1 MTCAISQQQAEK
13 LYKNV
18 YKSLSESLKSTDKI
32 FDADKYMENLFNSI
46 ADKKDED
53 TAIKFLQQVP
63 SIIRVIASKP
73 AFDDLDLKLDPIK
86 DLGKSFKNIDKGFDN
101 VLKHFKPQMTQRSKM
116 ALLRAN
122 QIEAENAKEVDPPAD
137 GMETVRLRVSDA
149 LTSTMSQLIPVNPTK
164 KQGLIEEKID
174 TGKQRIYTALE
185 RIAEKV
191 STNENAEINETI
203 TYQDVKLKLK
213 PILLSKL
220 AETHKDQLDTETRI
234 NLLEKSK
241 AINDRGLTPKGVDTI
256 NTIALVLTD
265 ADGIYQ
271 YFDAEGNITTKEKG
285 GGIVYQ
291 FLRQTRKNFG
301 KFEVVNAYG
310 IAGVTQTPQEI
321 AAITG
326 ESVEEV
332 TKKQQAEFAQLDAL
346 RESAKKGE
354 APLLNFT
361 GLSAGVKES
370 IGQKTIT
377 LQNLREFAFVNNATF
392 RTIRPVMTPGQD
404 TSAVI
409 ELNGKEYPL
418 DRPNL
423 PVNNVKGVRTPGD
436 LIKKIAAVLANPKI
450 SNEKKHSFVN
460 QFLSDNASS
469 ATRRHK
475 INYHP
480 GTNVLLFSYTEKTL
494 EEGSGK
500 TFALT
505 NEELNGKESIFE
517 EVLTN
522 AAKDK
527 YGNFYGAKM
536 SYPEQVL
543 GKNGYE
549 DYNLETGEI
558 ATELSPYLPLLE
570 TLPNAKIKISQQ
582 TDPGFFNSYMKFS
595 LPSDFVTQLDNAL
608 NEPEVELNEEPISDL
623 AYNVFV
629 ETNIVSDK
637 ILNDIADAY
646 LKGEPLSLRQQAIFM
661 ATTANMEK
669 IFAERKK
676 VDFTTTDTKAGI
688 EDTIELTNEELNA
701 GPTAGN
707 QTFNKPV
714 STKEEIKVYVA
725 GPVLK
730 ASEIFWDKNIKTTG
744 SWVPSIQDVGGKSGP
759 NNYIEIEYDS
769 LSEENKK
776 IALEL
781 TEEGSFRTFGKSNSV
796 RIVIPGNNLSI
807 EEIQRKSIEIAN
819 KFKNQDLLWYTP
831 KTLDEAVTDL
841 EDYKKKYPDS
851 AKEIDAQIQFEKD
864 TWGQNLIDKY
874 FDKVTNTIWAS
885 EELYKKSI
893 GAPATTTKVTANVK
907 PVYHH
912 TSVAPEN
919 FNFNTFQRGKNQIS
933 QFGDG
938 LNASSNT
945 TSFLVNKYG
954 KAIEGEVN
962 DSDFVVIDANKSQ
975 QEMYEILT
983 AKGFKFN
990 TPQVGKATPSGATYL
1005 GGSAKIEYDDT
1016 NSLKDAPGAAIS
1028 LFNDFQESNPEVK
1041 GVKVINHIIG
1051 NEKVAPFYVIYDAK
1065 SFYGPGSLSKNID
1078 QKTSIDNIID
1088 PKNTNNP
1095 SKGGLSSLFELDR
1108 KGVDLGKI
1116 TQQDIDSA
1124 QEWWSNSPL
1133 AKYIDFK
1140 TMVNIVNSD
1149 VYAKFIAYGSKLNEK
1164 FGKIE
1169 IGSRGTLVDVYH
1181 EAWHAFSQIFL
1192 TPAQRTQLYN
1202 EVAKQKGT
1210 FTLLDGTTVK
1220 FSEASYL
1227 QLEEYLA
1234 EDFRTYGIDQGVK
1247 KGSPVRNSI
1256 FRRIANFLKQLFTK
1270 KSTKETLFK
1279 NLYFADK
1286 NKNFLNKYSP
1296 VVDTFSFNVLNRGIG
1311 SIENA
1316 EVEVLSK
1323 QDSNTISKSI
1333 DSYISDIVDNIGEE
1347 QGNSSPTL
1355 RLFIGETNRNALY
1368 SLVKKD
1374 FEEKLGDAQI
1384 KYDAIKENPAEVIE
1398 AEKLDNKIRIFKA
1411 ALENF
1416 GDAKKGVIKYHLENS
1431 TFNVLAQKFVEVDE
1445 ELDEIDSPTISNEE
1459 SVPNDFD
1466 KKVGKQSLLD
1476 LASKETLYI
1485 LKSLHKLENGSH
1497 VLDELGYKELA
1508 DFSTTWNNLMRA
1520 VSGEK
1525 NLLSILKKIKE
1536 VSQETYPEFKQLLES
1551 KLPKGESIANIYDL
1565 KTSTNFWQD
1574 VQRTRVTYLQTT
1586 IFENNVAEVTKASI
1600 ETLSILKKFEA
1611 KFKSDLNNKHIE
1623 RSTDNNI
1630 AFLNL
1635 KKVVEDFG
1643 INGVLNASKSYEFA
1657 RAIGL
1662 YLDDLTVIKYEL
1674 NKNQKAKEKYGLPWI
1689 YKNLFDMNVLNESAN
1704 TSPKVRDAITNFRMN
1719 PIVSLS
1725 KGIEAGVLDTKE
1737 VNQRSTINNIIS
1749 LQALY
1754 GADSANFAVLN
1765 AERNLVFEHI
1775 DDHTASMI
1783 TYAINNA
1790 KKMTDLWTKGSE
1802 FEFMSYLNP
1811 EINSF
1816 TKRLQT
1822 LSNIFDFR
1830 DNFTKREGKSLQLFI
1845 NSGTQVEVEDGG
1857 TNTTSLDANGKF
1869 LQEMNSML
1877 KGGLIEFIRHASK
1890 QASFGMRVN
1899 GGINEGIDRGKKDP
1913 RLWVNI
1919 DKFAIGTADDYAI
1932 KTHMIPYLAGELERI
1947 NKFRSNPELFKNYKG
1962 YNRPMADGT
1971 VAGENFTAFDNV
1983 LTKETKQDILDA
1995 VTDPN
2000 IRLEDYLKTDPELKR
2015 KIEVDIT
2022 SYFSQLTNDSVGFYE
2037 QAKYLS
2043 PDLVDNLKIYNM
2055 STEETER
2062 ALIKAYTV
2070 NAWIQNFETAT
2081 LVYGDIAQYN
2091 HEKEELHK
2099 RNTGSTSGGLKFRV
2113 DAAIKSFLNKLNSKV
2128 SYAATIPGME
2138 TLTYTGKL
2146 NTAIVQELKRD
2157 SKYIDQIREGLTK
2170 DYTEKLSKVL
2180 PADKV
2185 QAAVK
2190 MRVAAES
2197 SKYLQMEE
2205 GDGQGWIT
2213 FDAYRALKQASGQW
2227 SDLQEDLFKKIIK
2240 NIPVSKADIVEM
2252 FPVYK
2257 LQNYGHLANTMIPVM
2272 AMHKFA
2278 LAPLIPSM
2286 VKNSDLQS
2294 LHEQMMKKNI
2304 QYVTFQSGSK
2314 VGSVTSNGSADEIY
2328 EANSDNKT
2336 LKKDIKFTPNTI
2348 YLEYLKDVTKVPA
2361 TYKGKTVFAT
2371 QLRKIILSNLYA
2383 DGEIINKDNVTAIKA
2398 YEKAV
2403 DDYGDLLKLELL
2415 NEINYEYNPET
2426 GKYTGNFENFL
2437 KLIQK
2442 ELTRK
2447 DIAEHHIEFI
2457 NMNLD
2462 NTLKTDL
2469 SLHLK
2474 SDDIEKILVSLI
2486 EKRLV
2491 RQKIKGE
2498 ALVQVSSAMTNGMWG
2513 TSTKFE
2519 AGNEESVRKF
2529 MGTNNLPFYNYS
2541 KDGTSAMKVAISL
2554 QGDFVNLLNL
2564 NYKGAKIGTR
2574 ARLNEAIKDEEWL
2587 NEGTNRKAVTLT
2599 AVRIPVQGLNSMEF
2613 MEVHE
2618 FLDESAGNLIIPP
2631 TEIVAKSGA
2640 DFDVDKLTTF
2650 MPALDKFGKFIESG
2664 LSNEGLKNIIKQN
2677 KGTAEGTA
2685 LNERVIAQQK
2695 AALENR
2701 LITTINDILKLPSNY
2716 ASLVRP
2722 NATYLLKDEIADKL
2736 EDKVTDY
2743 NRFQNYHNEE
2753 QRVGKK
2759 TKRAISPTRTL
2770 EPLYNIHKHEA
2781 NMVGKSVL
2789 GLVALFNAL
2798 HPVFNSLGAAMP
2810 KTYKNTEYDFNL
2822 GQMVEKTKDLDSKL
2836 FLPHNKTKDGRIS
2849 LSGIQTQ
2856 DGDLISEL
2864 YSQLIN
2870 GTVDVEKDAWI
2881 FFIQGNMELAPMLLM
2896 LLKAGVPAGHAIK
2909 FLSQPLIREYA
2920 KQQRLLGGSY
2930 ANLVEGADTSKM
2942 YVKDK
2947 AAVKVLTEFGVKNPI
2962 AFVNNKYTTAERFE
2976 KKSGILNKDG
2986 HFDIQLLDKILDE
2999 PENKSF
3005 DDHSLAIF
3013 MHFLELENQFSG
3025 FQDVIR
3031 LANPDTKTS
3040 KSIQEV
3046 IKRNVALDDLVN
3058 NSKIDPALVEGLR
3071 KESILNTFYDNKIIS
3086 DLVEPLFKL
3095 KDNKFVT
3102 KSMIEFSK
3110 FKRSAIKKA
3119 FGTGD
3124 DGVSLFMT
3132 QFKNGMVNSIFQ
3144 NYMRNYVNSGN
3155 DVLDIP
3161 TELLSKYFT
3170 DNVFFIESDVSY
3182 ADDLMALIEK
3192 HSGLKDKYSVLQQ
3205 IASPILKGGE
3215 KVLSL
3220 NNQKLLVKGNYT
3232 EQYYENIKQLAD
3244 VNVKKVEDTVENKYI
3259 SDMFKVLPLIS
3270 LYQNGVG
3277 YSKYGF
3283 NEILPYEDFVTIMDK
3298 ASNDFMKTSLNAET
3312 MMELFDI
3319 VSDPDTR
3326 NFKNYLSMTKPFV
3339 AQKVIETKKGV
3350 QEVFEDNP
3358 ELANVGTPQQYSQ
3371 YLDTIFPDSKVKDI
3385 VYHQASGKLEGE
3397 KFDKNK
3403 SAYFTDYIY
3412 FAYNIDHA
3420 KEYYTGEGDI
3430 LYRAIVNLKN
3440 PIIFEDKTF
3449 NSKDKALE
3457 SLDKNYDGM
3466 INKAGDYTDRPSE
3479 EVIVREPEQIHI
3491 LGSKQD
3497 IKGFKDFV
3505 LSKPTTQPFTT
3516 AVKPESLLD
3525 EETLSYFKSGV
3536 DQGIEA
3542 IKKQYEERL
3551 KNLEYLSKK
3560 TTLSGITQDEYD
3572 KKVNY
3577 INAEYNEKISKV
3589 GKMRYR
3595 INLESA
3601 RDIELAELKRKYE
3614 GTTQPSTSVKPNMI
3628 NDSIKDTQLDLFNQT
3643 PLTFGGKSINEQLE
3657 IMNTPEF
3664 KSFFAEETIKNPNLD
3679 ASEALDYY
3687 IKCKGL

>member
-1 MTCAISQQQAEK
+1 MKMTCAISQQQAEK

-185 RIAEKV
+185 RISEKV
-191 STNENAEINETI
+191 STDENAEITETI
-203 TYQDVKLKLK
+203 TYQGVKLKLK

-392 RTIRPVMTPGQD
+392 RTIKPVMTPGGD
-404 TSAVI
+404 NSAVI

-423 PVNNVKGVRTPGD
+423 PVDNVKGVRTPGD
-436 LIKKIAAVLANPKI
+436 LIKKIAAVLANPEI
-450 SNEKKHSFVN
+450 SNEKKYTFVN

-475 INYHP
+475 INYNA
-480 GTNVLLFSYTEKTL
+480 GTNTLLFSYNEKTL

-517 EVLTN
+517 DVLTN

-536 SYPEQVL
+536 SYNAEAL
-543 GKNGYE
+543 GRNGYL

-570 TLPNAKIKISQQ
+570 TLPNTKIKLSQQ

-629 ETNIVSDK
+629 ETNFVSDK

-676 VDFTTTDTKAGI
+676 VDSTTTDTKI
-688 EDTIELTNEELNA
+688 
-701 GPTAGN
+701 TAD
-707 QTFNKPV
+707 
-714 STKEEIKVYVA
+714 I
-725 GPVLK
+725 
-730 ASEIFWDKNIKTTG
+730 
-744 SWVPSIQDVGGKSGP
+744 
-759 NNYIEIEYDS
+759 
-769 LSEENKK
+769 
-776 IALEL
+776 
-781 TEEGSFRTFGKSNSV
+781 
-796 RIVIPGNNLSI
+796 
-807 EEIQRKSIEIAN
+807 
-819 KFKNQDLLWYTP
+819 
-831 KTLDEAVTDL
+831 
-841 EDYKKKYPDS
+841 
-851 AKEIDAQIQFEKD
+851 
-864 TWGQNLIDKY
+864 
-874 FDKVTNTIWAS
+874 
-885 EELYKKSI
+885 
-893 GAPATTTKVTANVK
+893 K

-945 TSFLVNKYG
+945 TSFLVNRYG
-954 KAIEGEVN
+954 KAIQGEVN

-1192 TPAQRTQLYN
+1192 TPAQRTELYN

-1234 EDFRTYGIDQGVK
+1234 EDFRTYGIDQAVK

-1333 DSYISDIVDNIGEE
+1333 DSYISDIVDNIGKE

-1368 SLVKKD
+1368 DLVRQD
-1374 FEEKLGDAQI
+1374 FEEKLGDAQTEYDSI
-1384 KYDAIKENPAEVIE
+1384 KNDSTQIIE
-1398 AEKLDNKIRIFKA
+1398 IEKLNNKIRIFKA

-1525 NLLSILKKIKE
+1525 NLLSILEKIKE

-1947 NKFRSNPELFKNYKG
+1947 NKFRSNPDLFKNYIG
-1962 YNRPMADGT
+1962 YSRPMADGT

-2113 DAAIKSFLNKLNSKV
+2113 DDAIKSFLNKLNSKDSKS

-2138 TLTYTGKL
+2138 TLIYTGKF

-2185 QAAVK
+2185 EAAVK

-2286 VKNSDLQS
+2286 VKGSNLES
-2294 LHEQMMKKNI
+2294 LHNQMMKKNI

-2336 LKKDIKFTPNTI
+2336 LKEDIKFTPNTI

-2447 DIAEHHIEFI
+2447 DVAEHHIEFI

-2716 ASLVRP
+2716 ASLIRP

-2743 NRFQNYHNEE
+2743 NRFQNYHSEE

-2881 FFIQGNMELAPMLLM
+2881 FFIQGNMELSPMLLM
-2896 LLKAGVPAGHAIK
+2896 LLKAGVPAGHAVK

-2930 ANLVEGADTSKM
+2930 ANLVEGADKSKM

-2976 KKSGILNKDG
+2976 KKNGILNKDG
-2986 HFDIQLLDKILDE
+2986 HFDIQILDKILNE

-3058 NSKIDPALVEGLR
+3058 NSKIDPALVKGLR
-3071 KESILNTFYDNKIIS
+3071 EESILNTFYDNKIIS

-3102 KSMIEFSK
+3102 KSIIDLVKSK
-3110 FKRSAIKKA
+3110 KSAITKA
-3119 FGTGD
+3119 FGKGE

-3170 DNVFFIESDVSY
+3170 DNVFFTDSDVSY

-3298 ASNDFMKTSLNAET
+3298 ASNDFMKTSLNTET

-3319 VSDPDTR
+3319 VSDPSTR

-3339 AQKVIETKKGV
+3339 AQKVIET
-3350 QEVFEDNP
+3350 N
-3358 ELANVGTPQQYSQ
+3358 
-3371 YLDTIFPDSKVKDI
+3371 
-3385 VYHQASGKLEGE
+3385 
-3397 KFDKNK
+3397 
-3403 SAYFTDYIY
+3403 
-3412 FAYNIDHA
+3412 
-3420 KEYYTGEGDI
+3420 
-3430 LYRAIVNLKN
+3430 
-3440 PIIFEDKTF
+3440 
-3449 NSKDKALE
+3449 
-3457 SLDKNYDGM
+3457 
-3466 INKAGDYTDRPSE
+3466 
-3479 EVIVREPEQIHI
+3479 
-3491 LGSKQD
+3491 
-3497 IKGFKDFV
+3497 
-3505 LSKPTTQPFTT
+3505 
-3516 AVKPESLLD
+3516 
-3525 EETLSYFKSGV
+3525 
-3536 DQGIEA
+3536 
-3542 IKKQYEERL
+3542 ERC
-3551 KNLEYLSKK
+3551 
-3560 TTLSGITQDEYD
+3560 T
-3572 KKVNY
+3572 
-3577 INAEYNEKISKV
+3577 
-3589 GKMRYR
+3589 R
-3595 INLESA
+3595 
-3601 RDIELAELKRKYE
+3601 
-3614 GTTQPSTSVKPNMI
+3614 
-3628 NDSIKDTQLDLFNQT
+3628 SI
-3643 PLTFGGKSINEQLE
+3643 
-3657 IMNTPEF
+3657 
-3664 KSFFAEETIKNPNLD
+3664 
-3679 ASEALDYY
+3679 
-3687 IKCKGL
+3687 

>member
-1 MTCAISQQQAEK
+1 MKMTCAISQQQAEN

-73 AFDDLDLKLDPIK
+73 AFDDLDVKLDPIK
-86 DLGKSFKNIDKGFDN
+86 DLGKSFKDIDKGFDN

-185 RIAEKV
+185 SIAEKV
-191 STNENAEINETI
+191 STDENAEITETI
-203 TYQDVKLKLK
+203 TYQGVKLKLK
-213 PILLSKL
+213 PILLSELGK
-220 AETHKDQLDTETRI
+220 THKDQLDTETRK

-241 AINDRGLTPKGVDTI
+241 AINDKGLTPKGVDTI

-265 ADGIYQ
+265 EKGKYQ
-271 YFDAEGNITTKEKG
+271 YFDVEGNITTQENG

-392 RTIRPVMTPGQD
+392 RTIKPVMTPGGD
-404 TSAVI
+404 NSAVI

-436 LIKKIAAVLANPKI
+436 LIKKIAAVLANPEI
-450 SNEKKHSFVN
+450 SNEKKYNFVN
-460 QFLSDNASS
+460 QFLSDNASPS
-469 ATRRHK
+469 TRRHK
-475 INYHP
+475 INYNA
-480 GTNVLLFSYTEKTL
+480 GTNTLLFSYNEKTL

-517 EVLTN
+517 DVLTN

-536 SYPEQVL
+536 SYNAEAL
-543 GKNGYE
+543 GKNGYL

-570 TLPNAKIKISQQ
+570 TLPNTKIKLSQQ

-595 LPSDFVTQLDNAL
+595 LPSEFVTQLDNAL
-608 NEPEVELNEEPISDL
+608 NEPEIELNEEPISDL

-676 VDFTTTDTKAGI
+676 VDSI
-688 EDTIELTNEELNA
+688 
-701 GPTAGN
+701 PTET
-707 QTFNKPV
+707 Q
-714 STKEEIKVYVA
+714 KEEIK
-725 GPVLK
+725 
-730 ASEIFWDKNIKTTG
+730 
-744 SWVPSIQDVGGKSGP
+744 
-759 NNYIEIEYDS
+759 
-769 LSEENKK
+769 
-776 IALEL
+776 
-781 TEEGSFRTFGKSNSV
+781 
-796 RIVIPGNNLSI
+796 
-807 EEIQRKSIEIAN
+807 
-819 KFKNQDLLWYTP
+819 
-831 KTLDEAVTDL
+831 
-841 EDYKKKYPDS
+841 
-851 AKEIDAQIQFEKD
+851 
-864 TWGQNLIDKY
+864 
-874 FDKVTNTIWAS
+874 KV
-885 EELYKKSI
+885 
-893 GAPATTTKVTANVK
+893 VD
-907 PVYHH
+907 
-912 TSVAPEN
+912 PE
-919 FNFNTFQRGKNQIS
+919 
-933 QFGDG
+933 
-938 LNASSNT
+938 
-945 TSFLVNKYG
+945 
-954 KAIEGEVN
+954 
-962 DSDFVVIDANKSQ
+962 
-975 QEMYEILT
+975 
-983 AKGFKFN
+983 
-990 TPQVGKATPSGATYL
+990 
-1005 GGSAKIEYDDT
+1005 
-1016 NSLKDAPGAAIS
+1016 
-1028 LFNDFQESNPEVK
+1028 
-1041 GVKVINHIIG
+1041 
-1051 NEKVAPFYVIYDAK
+1051 
-1065 SFYGPGSLSKNID
+1065 
-1078 QKTSIDNIID
+1078 
-1088 PKNTNNP
+1088 NTNNP

-1311 SIENA
+1311 SIENT
-1316 EVEVLSK
+1316 ELDVLSK
-1323 QDSNTISKSI
+1323 QDSNTISNSI
-1333 DSYISDIVDNIGEE
+1333 DSYISDIVDNVGEE

-1368 SLVKKD
+1368 DLVRQD
-1374 FEEKLGDAQI
+1374 FEKKLGDAQI
-1384 KYDAIKENPAEVIE
+1384 KYDAIKEDPAEIIE
-1398 AEKLDNKIRIFKA
+1398 TEKLDNQIRIFKA

-1445 ELDEIDSPTISNEE
+1445 EIDEIDFPTISNEE

-1485 LKSLHKLENGSH
+1485 LKSLHKLKNGSH
-1497 VLDELGYKELA
+1497 VLNELGYKELA
-1508 DFSTTWNNLMRA
+1508 DFKDTWNNLMRA

-1525 NLLSILKKIKE
+1525 NLPLILEKIK
-1536 VSQETYPEFKQLLES
+1536 VASQETYPEFKQLLES
-1551 KLPKGESIANIYDL
+1551 KLPKAESIANIYDL
-1565 KTSTNFWQD
+1565 KTSSNFWQD

-1623 RSTDNNI
+1623 RSIGNNI

-1662 YLDDLTVIKYEL
+1662 YLDDLTVIKSEL
-1674 NKNQKAKEKYGLPWI
+1674 NKNQKAKEKYGLPFI

-1704 TSPKVRDAITNFRMN
+1704 TSPKVRDAITDFRMN
-1719 PIVSLS
+1719 PIISLS
-1725 KGIEAGVLDTKE
+1725 KGIEAGVLGTKE

-1790 KKMTDLWTKGSE
+1790 KNMKDLWTKGSE

-1822 LSNIFDFR
+1822 FNNIFDFR

-1890 QASFGMRVN
+1890 QASFGMRVD

-1983 LTKETKQDILDA
+1983 LTEKTKQEILDA

-2113 DAAIKSFLNKLNSKV
+2113 DRDIKLFLDELNSKV

-2138 TLTYTGKL
+2138 TLTYTGKF

-2197 SKYLQMEE
+2197 SKYLGMEE

-2227 SDLQEDLFKKIIK
+2227 SDLQENLFKKIIK
-2240 NIPVSKADIVEM
+2240 NVPVSKADIVEM

-2286 VKNSDLQS
+2286 VKGSNLEG
-2294 LHEQMMKKNI
+2294 LHNQMMKQNI
-2304 QYVTFQSGSK
+2304 QYVTFESGSK

-2328 EANSDNKT
+2328 EKGSDNKT
-2336 LKKDIKFTPNTI
+2336 LKEDIKFTPNTI

-2447 DIAEHHIEFI
+2447 DVAEHHIEFI

-2554 QGDFVNLLNL
+2554 QGDFVHLLNL

-2574 ARLNEAIKDEEWL
+2574 VRLNEAIKDEEWL

-2716 ASLVRP
+2716 ASLIRP
-2722 NATYLLKDEIADKL
+2722 NATYLLKDEIAEKKDSMGRTL

-2743 NRFQNYHNEE
+2743 NRFQNYHSEE
-2753 QRVGKK
+2753 QRAGKK
-2759 TKRAISPTRTL
+2759 AKRSISPTRTL

-2810 KTYKNTEYDFNL
+2810 KTYKNSEFDFNL
-2822 GQMVEKTKDLDSKL
+2822 GQYVEGTKDLDSKL
-2836 FLPHNKTKDGRIS
+2836 FLPHNETKDGRIS

-2881 FFIQGNMELAPMLLM
+2881 FFIQGNMELSPMLLM
-2896 LLKAGVPAGHAIK
+2896 LLKAGVPAGHAVK

-2947 AAVKVLTEFGVKNPI
+2947 AAVKVLTEFGVIESESKK
-2962 AFVNNKYTTAERFE
+2962 FVKKKYDTAKIFAN
-2976 KKSGILNKDG
+2976 KSGILNKDG
-2986 HFDIQLLDKILDE
+2986 HFDIQILDKILDE
-2999 PENKSF
+2999 PENKDF
-3005 DDHSLAIF
+3005 DDHSVAIF

-3058 NSKIDPALVEGLR
+3058 NSKIDPALVKGLR
-3071 KESILNTFYDNKIIS
+3071 EESILNTFYDNKIIS

-3102 KSMIEFSK
+3102 ESMIEFSK
-3110 FKRSAIKKA
+3110 VKKSAIKKA
-3119 FGTGD
+3119 FGKGE
-3124 DGVSLFMT
+3124 DGMSLFMT

-3144 NYMRNYVNSGN
+3144 NYMRNYVNSDN

-3170 DNVFFIESDVSY
+3170 DNVFFTDSDVSY

-3259 SDMFKVLPLIS
+3259 SDMFKVCL
-3270 LYQNGVG
+3270 LY
-3277 YSKYGF
+3277 
-3283 NEILPYEDFVTIMDK
+3283 
-3298 ASNDFMKTSLNAET
+3298 TSP
-3312 MMELFDI
+3312 
-3319 VSDPDTR
+3319 SPR
-3326 NFKNYLSMTKPFV
+3326 
-3339 AQKVIETKKGV
+3339 
-3350 QEVFEDNP
+3350 
-3358 ELANVGTPQQYSQ
+3358 
-3371 YLDTIFPDSKVKDI
+3371 
-3385 VYHQASGKLEGE
+3385 
-3397 KFDKNK
+3397 
-3403 SAYFTDYIY
+3403 
-3412 FAYNIDHA
+3412 
-3420 KEYYTGEGDI
+3420 
-3430 LYRAIVNLKN
+3430 
-3440 PIIFEDKTF
+3440 
-3449 NSKDKALE
+3449 
-3457 SLDKNYDGM
+3457 
-3466 INKAGDYTDRPSE
+3466 DRS
-3479 EVIVREPEQIHI
+3479 
-3491 LGSKQD
+3491 
-3497 IKGFKDFV
+3497 
-3505 LSKPTTQPFTT
+3505 
-3516 AVKPESLLD
+3516 
-3525 EETLSYFKSGV
+3525 
-3536 DQGIEA
+3536 
-3542 IKKQYEERL
+3542 
-3551 KNLEYLSKK
+3551 
-3560 TTLSGITQDEYD
+3560 
-3572 KKVNY
+3572 
-3577 INAEYNEKISKV
+3577 
-3589 GKMRYR
+3589 
-3595 INLESA
+3595 
-3601 RDIELAELKRKYE
+3601 
-3614 GTTQPSTSVKPNMI
+3614 
-3628 NDSIKDTQLDLFNQT
+3628 
-3643 PLTFGGKSINEQLE
+3643 
-3657 IMNTPEF
+3657 
-3664 KSFFAEETIKNPNLD
+3664 
-3679 ASEALDYY
+3679 
-3687 IKCKGL
+3687 

>member
-1 MTCAISQQQAEK
+1 MKMTCAISQQQAEK

-191 STNENAEINETI
+191 STNENAEITETI

-234 NLLEKSK
+234 NLLERSK
-241 AINDRGLTPKGVDTI
+241 AINDKGLTPEGVDTI

-332 TKKQQAEFAQLDAL
+332 TKKQQTEFAQLDAL

-392 RTIRPVMTPGQD
+392 RSIRPVMTPGQN

-409 ELNGKEYPL
+409 MLNGKEYPL

-423 PVNNVKGVRTPGD
+423 PVDNVKGVRTPGD

-475 INYHP
+475 INYHG

-500 TFALT
+500 TFAFT

-527 YGNFYGAKM
+527 YGNFYSAKM
-536 SYPEQVL
+536 SYPEEVL

-629 ETNIVSDK
+629 ETNFVSDK

-676 VDFTTTDTKAGI
+676 VDFTTTDTEADI
-688 EDTIELTNEELNA
+688 ERRRRDGVLGVIPIDDEFVIYPEQFDQFNRDGDEAPKGSLSGKDIE
-701 GPTAGN
+701 
-707 QTFNKPV
+707 
-714 STKEEIKVYVA
+714 Y
-725 GPVLK
+725 
-730 ASEIFWDKNIKTTG
+730 NIQQA
-744 SWVPSIQDVGGKSGP
+744 IND
-759 NNYIEIEYDS
+759 EIEY
-769 LSEENKK
+769 
-776 IALEL
+776 
-781 TEEGSFRTFGKSNSV
+781 
-796 RIVIPGNNLSI
+796 
-807 EEIQRKSIEIAN
+807 
-819 KFKNQDLLWYTP
+819 
-831 KTLDEAVTDL
+831 
-841 EDYKKKYPDS
+841 
-851 AKEIDAQIQFEKD
+851 
-864 TWGQNLIDKY
+864 
-874 FDKVTNTIWAS
+874 
-885 EELYKKSI
+885 
-893 GAPATTTKVTANVK
+893 
-907 PVYHH
+907 
-912 TSVAPEN
+912 
-919 FNFNTFQRGKNQIS
+919 
-933 QFGDG
+933 
-938 LNASSNT
+938 
-945 TSFLVNKYG
+945 
-954 KAIEGEVN
+954 
-962 DSDFVVIDANKSQ
+962 
-975 QEMYEILT
+975 
-983 AKGFKFN
+983 
-990 TPQVGKATPSGATYL
+990 
-1005 GGSAKIEYDDT
+1005 
-1016 NSLKDAPGAAIS
+1016 
-1028 LFNDFQESNPEVK
+1028 
-1041 GVKVINHIIG
+1041 
-1051 NEKVAPFYVIYDAK
+1051 
-1065 SFYGPGSLSKNID
+1065 SKNITGSRQVSDSIYGKGKIPKLQKVLADVQAINAKYDAELAALGNAKVID
-1078 QKTSIDNIID
+1078 QKISIDNIVD

-1234 EDFRTYGIDQGVK
+1234 EDFRTYGIDQAVK

-1333 DSYISDIVDNIGEE
+1333 DSYISDIVDNIGKE

-1368 SLVKKD
+1368 DLVRQD
-1374 FEEKLGDAQI
+1374 FEEKLGDAQT
-1384 KYDAIKENPAEVIE
+1384 KYNAIKEDPAEIIE

-1445 ELDEIDSPTISNEE
+1445 EVDEELDKDGTPILSNEE

-1525 NLLSILKKIKE
+1525 NLLLILEKIKE
-1536 VSQETYPEFKQLLES
+1536 ASQETYPEFKQLLES
-1551 KLPKGESIANIYDL
+1551 KLPKAKSIANIYDL

-1643 INGVLNASKSYEFA
+1643 INGVLNASKSYDFA

-1662 YLDDLTVIKYEL
+1662 YLDDLTVIKSEL
-1674 NKNQKAKEKYGLPWI
+1674 NKNQKAKEKYGLPFI
-1689 YKNLFDMNVLNESAN
+1689 YKNLFDMNTLNESAN
-1704 TSPKVRDAITNFRMN
+1704 TSPKVRDAITDFRMN

-2113 DAAIKSFLNKLNSKV
+2113 DDAIKSFLNKLNSKV

-2138 TLTYTGKL
+2138 TLIYTGKF

-2286 VKNSDLQS
+2286 VKGSNLES
-2294 LHEQMMKKNI
+2294 LHNQMMKKNI

-2336 LKKDIKFTPNTI
+2336 LKEDIKFTPNTI

-2447 DIAEHHIEFI
+2447 DVAEHHIEFI

-2664 LSNEGLKNIIKQN
+2664 LSNEGLKNILKQN

-2685 LNERVIAQQK
+2685 LNERVIVQQK

-2716 ASLVRP
+2716 ASLIRP

-2743 NRFQNYHNEE
+2743 NRFQNYHSEE

-2810 KTYKNTEYDFNL
+2810 KTYKYSEYDFNL
-2822 GQMVEKTKDLDSKL
+2822 GQMVERTKDLDSKL
-2836 FLPHNKTKDGRIS
+2836 FLPHNKTKDGKIS

-2881 FFIQGNMELAPMLLM
+2881 FFIQGNMELSPMLLM

-2962 AFVNNKYTTAERFE
+2962 AFVKNKYTTAERFE
-2976 KKSGILNKDG
+2976 KKNGILNKDG
-2986 HFDIQLLDKILDE
+2986 HFDIQILDKILDE

-3058 NSKIDPALVEGLR
+3058 NSKIDPALVKGLR
-3071 KESILNTFYDNKIIS
+3071 EESILNTFYDNKIIS

-3102 KSMIEFSK
+3102 KSIIDLVKSK
-3110 FKRSAIKKA
+3110 KSAITKA
-3119 FGTGD
+3119 FGKGE

-3170 DNVFFIESDVSY
+3170 DNVFFTESDVSY

-3298 ASNDFMKTSLNAET
+3298 ASNDFMKTSLNTET

-3319 VSDPDTR
+3319 VSDPSTR

-3339 AQKVIETKKGV
+3339 AQKVIETMKGV
-3350 QEVFEDNP
+3350 QEVFESNP
-3358 ELANVGTPQQYSQ
+3358 ALANQVYEAMGFVKSNTRQVIIQVPTTLNNYSTTVDVFDENKNKIGVVVIQKRGDEWVSLHPKLTTKGYGESLYSKISEYYTIVESAESKSGQGNKLWEKLRKKGVVDDGITGSISPNGDPIIQGVIKTGTFKLNNQITPQQKQQAQQLYSQ

-3412 FAYNIDHA
+3412 FAYNINHA

-3466 INKAGDYTDRPSE
+3466 INKAGDYTDRPSK

-3505 LSKPTTQPFTT
+3505 LSKPTTQP
-3516 AVKPESLLD
+3516 
-3525 EETLSYFKSGV
+3525 
-3536 DQGIEA
+3536 
-3542 IKKQYEERL
+3542 
-3551 KNLEYLSKK
+3551 
-3560 TTLSGITQDEYD
+3560 
-3572 KKVNY
+3572 
-3577 INAEYNEKISKV
+3577 
-3589 GKMRYR
+3589 
-3595 INLESA
+3595 
-3601 RDIELAELKRKYE
+3601 
-3614 GTTQPSTSVKPNMI
+3614 STSVKSNMV

-3643 PLTFGGKSINEQLE
+3643 SLTFGGKSINEQLQ

>member
-1 MTCAISQQQAEK
+1 
-13 LYKNV
+13 
-18 YKSLSESLKSTDKI
+18 
-32 FDADKYMENLFNSI
+32 
-46 ADKKDED
+46 
-53 TAIKFLQQVP
+53 
-63 SIIRVIASKP
+63 
-73 AFDDLDLKLDPIK
+73 
-86 DLGKSFKNIDKGFDN
+86 
-101 VLKHFKPQMTQRSKM
+101 
-116 ALLRAN
+116 
-122 QIEAENAKEVDPPAD
+122 
-137 GMETVRLRVSDA
+137 
-149 LTSTMSQLIPVNPTK
+149 
-164 KQGLIEEKID
+164 
-174 TGKQRIYTALE
+174 
-185 RIAEKV
+185 
-191 STNENAEINETI
+191 
-203 TYQDVKLKLK
+203 
-213 PILLSKL
+213 
-220 AETHKDQLDTETRI
+220 
-234 NLLEKSK
+234 
-241 AINDRGLTPKGVDTI
+241 
-256 NTIALVLTD
+256 
-265 ADGIYQ
+265 
-271 YFDAEGNITTKEKG
+271 
-285 GGIVYQ
+285 
-291 FLRQTRKNFG
+291 
-301 KFEVVNAYG
+301 
-310 IAGVTQTPQEI
+310 
-321 AAITG
+321 
-326 ESVEEV
+326 
-332 TKKQQAEFAQLDAL
+332 
-346 RESAKKGE
+346 
-354 APLLNFT
+354 
-361 GLSAGVKES
+361 
-370 IGQKTIT
+370 
-377 LQNLREFAFVNNATF
+377 
-392 RTIRPVMTPGQD
+392 
-404 TSAVI
+404 
-409 ELNGKEYPL
+409 
-418 DRPNL
+418 
-423 PVNNVKGVRTPGD
+423 
-436 LIKKIAAVLANPKI
+436 
-450 SNEKKHSFVN
+450 
-460 QFLSDNASS
+460 
-469 ATRRHK
+469 
-475 INYHP
+475 
-480 GTNVLLFSYTEKTL
+480 
-494 EEGSGK
+494 
-500 TFALT
+500 
-505 NEELNGKESIFE
+505 
-517 EVLTN
+517 
-522 AAKDK
+522 
-527 YGNFYGAKM
+527 
-536 SYPEQVL
+536 
-543 GKNGYE
+543 
-549 DYNLETGEI
+549 
-558 ATELSPYLPLLE
+558 
-570 TLPNAKIKISQQ
+570 
-582 TDPGFFNSYMKFS
+582 
-595 LPSDFVTQLDNAL
+595 
-608 NEPEVELNEEPISDL
+608 
-623 AYNVFV
+623 
-629 ETNIVSDK
+629 
-637 ILNDIADAY
+637 
-646 LKGEPLSLRQQAIFM
+646 
-661 ATTANMEK
+661 
-669 IFAERKK
+669 
-676 VDFTTTDTKAGI
+676 
-688 EDTIELTNEELNA
+688 
-701 GPTAGN
+701 
-707 QTFNKPV
+707 
-714 STKEEIKVYVA
+714 
-725 GPVLK
+725 
-730 ASEIFWDKNIKTTG
+730 
-744 SWVPSIQDVGGKSGP
+744 
-759 NNYIEIEYDS
+759 
-769 LSEENKK
+769 
-776 IALEL
+776 
-781 TEEGSFRTFGKSNSV
+781 
-796 RIVIPGNNLSI
+796 
-807 EEIQRKSIEIAN
+807 
-819 KFKNQDLLWYTP
+819 
-831 KTLDEAVTDL
+831 
-841 EDYKKKYPDS
+841 
-851 AKEIDAQIQFEKD
+851 
-864 TWGQNLIDKY
+864 
-874 FDKVTNTIWAS
+874 
-885 EELYKKSI
+885 
-893 GAPATTTKVTANVK
+893 
-907 PVYHH
+907 
-912 TSVAPEN
+912 
-919 FNFNTFQRGKNQIS
+919 
-933 QFGDG
+933 
-938 LNASSNT
+938 
-945 TSFLVNKYG
+945 
-954 KAIEGEVN
+954 
-962 DSDFVVIDANKSQ
+962 
-975 QEMYEILT
+975 
-983 AKGFKFN
+983 
-990 TPQVGKATPSGATYL
+990 
-1005 GGSAKIEYDDT
+1005 
-1016 NSLKDAPGAAIS
+1016 
-1028 LFNDFQESNPEVK
+1028 
-1041 GVKVINHIIG
+1041 
-1051 NEKVAPFYVIYDAK
+1051 
-1065 SFYGPGSLSKNID
+1065 
-1078 QKTSIDNIID
+1078 
-1088 PKNTNNP
+1088 
-1095 SKGGLSSLFELDR
+1095 
-1108 KGVDLGKI
+1108 
-1116 TQQDIDSA
+1116 
-1124 QEWWSNSPL
+1124 
-1133 AKYIDFK
+1133 
-1140 TMVNIVNSD
+1140 MVNIVNSD

-1333 DSYISDIVDNIGEE
+1333 DSYISDIVDNIGKE

-1355 RLFIGETNRNALY
+1355 RLFIGEKNRNALY